1 MGMTPAAPG
10 VLAARL
16 ERTVLR
22 RPTRRRLFVVRD
34 ERTHP
39 GLEERLRRL
48 RRLSLA
54 YCEAGGRQATAHR
67 RRIRLA
73 RKEG

>member
-22 RPTRRRLFVVRD
+22 RPTRRQRFVVRD
-34 ERTHP
+34 QRTHP
-39 GLEERLRRL
+39 GFDETLRRMW
-48 RRLSLA
+48 RFSRA
-54 YCEAGGRQATAHR
+54 YCEAGVAQAPARR